1 MLERPRIKL
10 RSSTGFSLVELMVT
24 VGIVSLLA
32 TFVFELLLNQQRSAN
47 NIQFRVA
54 ADVLNEE
61 IRATLS
67 SMPACRNSFGG
78 TIVNLANPLTL
89 IPVSSIKNNGPSPG
103 ADVYVAGDNYN
114 NSSVLLK
121 AMNLTAF
128 VDDGSPGKGTI
139 LLRSEMQ
146 AVREA
151 YGSQI
156 LPRDVKVSIEFD
168 VGTGAITN
176 CIAQSK
182 MSDGLWRRD
191 ATNLNNIYYNLGN
204 VGIGTSNPNDRLHIV
219 GGEAPGIILGAGTG
233 PNSDTTFQFVTDKGE
248 TNYLAQGAGEKG
260 WQIGARGNSFTV
272 NPLEQNNFYFGY
284 WDGSSWQS
292 SVLYLQ
298 NTGRVGIGNN
308 SPQYKLDVSGDINSS
323 GVVHMS
329 GVALSSD
336 LRFKRNFTPLNQ
348 ALEQVL
354 HLQGVSYDWRTN
366 EFPDRKFSSRR
377 QFGLIAQDVE
387 KVLPEV
393 VGEDSKGY
401 KSVNYVAL
409 IAPVIEA
416 IKALY
421 VRILGQEAR
430 ADAAAREIASLR
442 SENTEL
448 KNENRAIKSWICS
461 KDPAAAV
468 CK

>member
-1 MLERPRIKL
+1 MDARSRIKL
-10 RSSTGFSLVELMVT
+10 RSSAGFSLVELMVT
-24 VGIVSLLA
+24 VGIVSLMA
-32 TFVFELLLNQQRSAN
+32 TVIFELLLSQQRSAN

-54 ADVLNEE
+54 ADVLAEE
-61 IRATLS
+61 IRGTLS
-67 SMPACRNSFGG
+67 SMPACRNSLSGKF
-78 TIVNLANPLTL
+78 VNLANPLAL
-89 IPVSSIKNNGPSPG
+89 IPVTSIKNSGPPPG
-103 ADVYVAGDNYN
+103 DDVYVVGAKYN
-114 NSSVLLK
+114 NNNVLLN

-128 VDDGSPGKGTI
+128 VDDGLPGKGTI
-139 LLRSEMQ
+139 LVRSEMQ
-146 AVREA
+146 AIREG
-151 YGSQI
+151 YGTQI
-156 LPRDVKVSIEFD
+156 FPRDVKVSVEFD

-182 MSDGLWRRD
+182 TSDVIWRRD
-191 ATNLNNIYYNLGN
+191 ATSLNNIYYNLGN
-204 VGIGTSNPNDRLHIV
+204 VGIGTSNPSDRLHIV
-219 GGEAPGIILGAGTG
+219 GGEAPGIILGAGAG
-233 PNSDTTFQFVTDKGE
+233 PTSDTTFQFVTDKGE
-248 TNYLAQGAGEKG
+248 TNYLAQGDGEKG

-272 NPLEQNNFYFGY
+272 NPVEQNNFYFGY

-292 SVLYLQ
+292 SILYLQ
-298 NTGRVGIGNN
+298 NTGRIGIGNN
-308 SPQYKLDVSGDINSS
+308 NPQYKLDVSGDINSS

-329 GVALSSD
+329 GIALSSD
-336 LRFKRNFTPLNQ
+336 RRFKRNFTPLNQ

-354 HLQGVSYDWRTN
+354 LLQGVSYDWRTD

-387 KVLPEV
+387 KVLPEI
-393 VGEDSKGY
+393 VGEDTKGY

-430 ADAAAREIASLR
+430 TEAAAREIASLR
-442 SENTEL
+442 SENAEL

-461 KDPAAAV
+461 KDPAAPV
-468 CK
+468 CE